1 MSVFFKAYDKNIY
14 LFIIIF
20 KQLRSFPFATLPFV
34 YVKQIY
40 ILNRK

>member
-14 LFIIIF
+14 LCIIIF
-20 KQLRSFPFATLPFV
+20 KQLRSLPSATLPFV